1 MQSFSNINS
10 AKLSLEP
17 GFLKPIASDTD
28 QIEEIDN
35 SELRKIANDVLDA
48 AKYSFTTAAADIE
61 QQARPETLEATFQE
75 AINSM
80 KEDKRASIR
89 AKATELAMAPQEMR
103 ENLFGRYGKLSSQEY
118 LSMGIDRVEEA
129 TVLPKLQID
138 QKLLGL
144 KVPQVSFPQG
154 IAQMTDQGLL
164 IPKAQ
169 LPAAIANVRNF
180 EDANQEAVE
189 AAVKSEVYDA
199 EKLQEIWGQ
208 SYSEEPF
215 GASDSDDF
223 EEQAVTDKLG
233 FYITRVKCI
242 DETNPE
248 FWGHDEIALAG
259 VSVDETGDTK
269 KVPEKFIGGG
279 FDDGDQKNYS
289 PHWKYHWFSMR
300 EGQYWP
306 KAYKVSLILAEKD
319 HGGLSNFLNDV
330 YTKIRHYVKQAISK
344 AVAGAVS
351 SLVGPAIAKAIGQ
364 ITAWLVDKLIGWI
377 IKLFKDDIFPVRV
390 LSCNVP
396 SFGARWYYPNG
407 TLGSRTSGIRTAHFY
422 GHKGHYIIN
431 YYWKLYA

>member
-1 MQSFSNINS
+1 MQDFSNIDS
-10 AKLSLEP
+10 TRLTLEP
-17 GFLKPIASDTD
+17 GFLKPTVSDTD
-28 QIEEIDN
+28 QIADIEN

-48 AKYSFTTAAADIE
+48 AKYSFTTAAANVE

-75 AINSM
+75 AIKGMN
-80 KEDKRASIR
+80 EEKRASVR
-89 AKATELAMAPQEMR
+89 SKATELTMAPQAIR
-103 ENLFGRYGKLSSQEY
+103 EIQFGRYGKLSSQEY

-129 TVLPKLQID
+129 NVLPKLEID

-144 KVPQVSFPQG
+144 KTPVLTLPQSV
-154 IAQMTDQGLL
+154 AQMTDAGLL
-164 IPKAQ
+164 IPKDQ
-169 LPAAIANVRNF
+169 LPARISNQTDF
-180 EDANQEAVE
+180 EGAAQEV
-189 AAVKSEVYDA
+189 VKTSVDSEVYDA
-199 EKLQEIWGQ
+199 EKLQQVWGPV
-208 SYSEEPF
+208 YSEDPF
-215 GASDSDDF
+215 GVSDSDDF

-233 FYITRVKCI
+233 FYITRVKCL

-248 FWGHDEIALAG
+248 FWGSDEIALAG

-279 FDDGDQKNYS
+279 FDDGDQKTYS
-289 PHWKYHWFSMR
+289 PHWKYHWFNMR

-319 HGGLSNFLNDV
+319 NGGLSSVLNTIYV
-330 YTKIRHYVKQAISK
+330 KIRDYVKKAIAK
-344 AVAGAVS
+344 AVAGALS

-377 IKLFKDDIFPVRV
+377 INLFKDDIFPVKV
-390 LSCNVP
+390 LSCTVP

-407 TLGSRTSGIRTAHFY
+407 KWGSPTSGIRTAHFY
-422 GHKGHYIIN
+422 GHGGHYIIN